1 MEGPATTTLAA
12 LNAALESS
20 GELPEDIWT
29 QWLWKSDPEEAFAPG
44 VLMNRC
50 HLLGLLVCRHQAM
63 VLPSSSAAAPPPPD
77 CSDSRMTLMKK
88 APSAMSLRE
97 LKDTVDN
104 ILIEWPR
111 FLDRLEDNP
120 RADENFRAVA
130 GLLDACL
137 ARFGHLA
144 CHPGPVAVFDDASC
158 TEPHTREGQCRLTR
172 PALRRMLGGFL
183 VMYRHLY
190 LLSLA
195 EEVDPEPHDCAVRK
209 HHMEASMDDFHLLCM
224 SMRLPVAARL
234 NYKQDF
240 PGMYNHVSQVVY
252 FHNPQYERLPRTHLD
267 KVSLGD
273 PMQVLPAL
281 CQLHPEV
288 GLTYEEDHVDLSA
301 PTGKWRWVVLPG
313 RVYLV
318 GPDARVYRSA
328 NVTSLMRVYLEAVGG
343 SV

>member
-1 MEGPATTTLAA
+1 MEGTKLSA

-50 HLLGLLVCRHQAM
+50 HLLGLLVCRHQAAT
-63 VLPSSSAAAPPPPD
+63 LPQDASGGEPCADP
-77 CSDSRMTLMKK
+77 RMTLMPKRP
-88 APSAMSLRE
+88 AGMSLRE

-120 RADENFRAVA
+120 HADANFRAVT

-144 CHPGPVAVFDDASC
+144 SHPGPVAVFDDASC
-158 TEPHTREGQCRLTR
+158 TEPHTAEGVCRLTK

-190 LLSLA
+190 LLSQA
-195 EEVDPEPHDCAVRK
+195 EEVDPEPHDCGVRK

-252 FHNPQYERLPRTHLD
+252 FHNPQYERLPRIPLD
-267 KVSLGD
+267 KVSAGD

-281 CQLHPEV
+281 CQLYPEIS
-288 GLTYEEDHVDLSA
+288 LAYEEDHVDLSA
-301 PTGKWRWVVLPG
+301 PTGRWRWVVLPG
-313 RVYLV
+313 RIYLV

-328 NVTSLMRVYLEAVGG
+328 NVTSLLRVFLEARE
-343 SV
+343 